1 MFFTLIKYIFYKL
14 NLSFPK
20 FRNLMFKKSFTFIKK
35 SMQNRII
42 ISVSAIVAIVLLF
55 KFCEFKKSDDSSI
68 NYNTNLIQQQIVNVG
83 KLVVTE
89 GHFSE
94 VLTYKNQEKYLLD
107 MLSFEKKALIIVNAD
122 VTVAYDLRKVTYN
135 IDEKNKTITIRN
147 IPKEEIKIAPDIQF
161 YDVEQSKL
169 NPFTGDDY
177 NKINKSVKAN
187 LAKKIEKSSLKTNA
201 QNRLIS
207 ELSKILILTNTMG
220 WKLQYE
226 GKVIE
231 NEKDFNQKIK
241 L

>member
-1 MFFTLIKYIFYKL
+1 MLRKIGIGIGVIAGIF
-14 NLSFPK
+14 
-20 FRNLMFKKSFTFIKK
+20 
-35 SMQNRII
+35 
-42 ISVSAIVAIVLLF
+42 LLF
-55 KFCEFKKSDDSSI
+55 KFCDFKKNDDEDIS
-68 NYNTNLIQQQIVNVG
+68 YNTNLIQQQIVNVG

-94 VLTYKNQEKYLLD
+94 VITYKNQQKYLLD
-107 MLSFEKKALIIVNAD
+107 MLSFEKKALVIVNAD
-122 VTVAYDLRKVTYN
+122 VTVAYDLHKMKYD
-135 IDEKNKTITIRN
+135 IDEKNKTITIIS
-147 IPKEEIKIAPDIQF
+147 IPKEEIKISPDIQF

-187 LAKKIEKSSLKTNA
+187 LAKKIEKSTLKTNA

-231 NEKDFNQKIK
+231 SEKDFGRKIK

>member
-1 MFFTLIKYIFYKL
+1 MLKRILIGIAVIGGIF
-14 NLSFPK
+14 
-20 FRNLMFKKSFTFIKK
+20 
-35 SMQNRII
+35 
-42 ISVSAIVAIVLLF
+42 LLF
-55 KFCEFKKSDDSSI
+55 KYCDFKKNDDEDI
-68 NYNTNLIQQQIVNVG
+68 TYNTNLIQQQILNVG

-94 VLTYKNQEKYLLD
+94 VITYKNQQKYLLD
-107 MLSFEKKALIIVNAD
+107 MLSFEKKALVVVNAD
-122 VTVAYDLRKVTYN
+122 VTVAYDLHKMKYD
-135 IDEKNKTITIRN
+135 IDEKNKTITIVS
-147 IPKEEIKIAPDIQF
+147 IPKEEIKISPDIQF

-187 LAKKIEKSSLKTNA
+187 LAKKIEKSSLKNNA

-231 NEKDFNQKIK
+231 SEKDFGQKIK

>member
-1 MFFTLIKYIFYKL
+1 MLRKIGIGIGVIGGIF
-14 NLSFPK
+14 
-20 FRNLMFKKSFTFIKK
+20 
-35 SMQNRII
+35 
-42 ISVSAIVAIVLLF
+42 LLF
-55 KFCEFKKSDDSSI
+55 KFCDFKKNDDEDI
-68 NYNTNLIQQQIVNVG
+68 TYNTNLIQQQIVNVG

-94 VLTYKNQEKYLLD
+94 VITYKNQQKYLLD
-107 MLSFEKKALIIVNAD
+107 MLSFEKKALVIVNAD
-122 VTVAYDLRKVTYN
+122 VTVAYDLHKMKYD
-135 IDEKNKTITIRN
+135 IDEKNKTITIIS
-147 IPKEEIKIAPDIQF
+147 IPKEEIKISPDIQF
-161 YDVEQSKL
+161 YNVEQSKL

-231 NEKDFNQKIK
+231 SEKDFGQQIK

>member
-1 MFFTLIKYIFYKL
+1 MQNLIKRAIG
-14 NLSFPK
+14 
-20 FRNLMFKKSFTFIKK
+20 IG
-35 SMQNRII
+35 II
-42 ISVSAIVAIVLLF
+42 VVLIVLAF
-55 KFCEFKKSDDSSI
+55 KYCEFKKDDDSGI
-68 NYNTNLIQQQIVNVG
+68 EYNTSLIQQQILNVG

-94 VLTYKNQEKYLLD
+94 VLTYKNQQKYLMD
-107 MLSFEKKALIIVNAD
+107 MVSFEKKALIIVNAD
-122 VTVAYDLRKVTYN
+122 VTVAYDLHQMKYD
-135 IDEKNKTITIRN
+135 IDEKNKTITILN
-147 IPKEEIKIAPDIQF
+147 IPKEEIKINPDIKF

-207 ELSKILILTNTMG
+207 ELSKILILTNSMG
-220 WKLQYE
+220 WKLQYN
-226 GKVIE
+226 GKTIE
-231 NEKDFNQKIK
+231 SDKDFNTDLK

>member
-1 MFFTLIKYIFYKL
+1 MLKRILIAVGVIVGIF
-14 NLSFPK
+14 
-20 FRNLMFKKSFTFIKK
+20 
-35 SMQNRII
+35 
-42 ISVSAIVAIVLLF
+42 LLF
-55 KFCEFKKSDDSSI
+55 KYCDFKKNDDQDI
-68 NYNTNLIQQQIVNVG
+68 TYNTNLIQQQILNVG

-94 VLTYKNQEKYLLD
+94 VITYKNQQKYLMD
-107 MLSFEKKALIIVNAD
+107 MLSFEKKALVIVNAD
-122 VTVAYDLRKVTYN
+122 VTVAYDLHKMKYD
-135 IDEKNKTITIRN
+135 IDEVNKTITIVS
-147 IPKEEIKIAPDIQF
+147 IPKEEIKISPDIQF

-231 NEKDFNQKIK
+231 SEKDFGKQIK

>member
-1 MFFTLIKYIFYKL
+1 MLRRILIGIGVIVGIF
-14 NLSFPK
+14 
-20 FRNLMFKKSFTFIKK
+20 
-35 SMQNRII
+35 
-42 ISVSAIVAIVLLF
+42 LLF
-55 KFCEFKKSDDSSI
+55 KFCDFKKNNDEDIS
-68 NYNTNLIQQQIVNVG
+68 YNTNLIQQQIVNVG

-94 VLTYKNQEKYLLD
+94 VITYKNQQKYLLD
-107 MLSFEKKALIIVNAD
+107 MLSFEKKALVIVNAD
-122 VTVAYDLRKVTYN
+122 VTVAYDLHKMKYD
-135 IDEKNKTITIRN
+135 IDEKNKTITIVS
-147 IPKEEIKIAPDIQF
+147 IPKEEIKISPDIQF

-231 NEKDFNQKIK
+231 NEKDFGQQIK

>member
-1 MFFTLIKYIFYKL
+1 MLRRILI
-14 NLSFPK
+14 
-20 FRNLMFKKSFTFIKK
+20 
-35 SMQNRII
+35 
-42 ISVSAIVAIVLLF
+42 AIVVIGGIFLLF
-55 KFCEFKKSDDSSI
+55 KYCDFKKNDDEDI
-68 NYNTNLIQQQIVNVG
+68 TYNTNLIQQQILNVG

-94 VLTYKNQEKYLLD
+94 VITYKNQQKYLMD
-107 MLSFEKKALIIVNAD
+107 MLSFEKKALVVVNAD
-122 VTVAYDLRKVTYN
+122 VTVAYDLRKIKYDIN
-135 IDEKNKTITIRN
+135 EADKTITIVS
-147 IPKEEIKIAPDIQF
+147 IPKEEIKISPDIQF

-207 ELSKILILTNTMG
+207 ELSKLLITTSQLG
-220 WKLQYE
+220 WTLKYDGQ
-226 GKVIE
+226 VIE
-231 NEKDFNQKIK
+231 TEKDFGKQIK

>member
-1 MFFTLIKYIFYKL
+1 MLKRLVVFIGLIV
-14 NLSFPK
+14 
-20 FRNLMFKKSFTFIKK
+20 T
-35 SMQNRII
+35 
-42 ISVSAIVAIVLLF
+42 VVLLF
-55 KFCEFKKSDDSSI
+55 KFCEFKKADDSTTIDSAG
-68 NYNTNLIQQQIVNVG
+68 LIQQQILNVG

-94 VLTYKNQEKYLLD
+94 VITYKNQEKYLMGMVTFD
-107 MLSFEKKALIIVNAD
+107 KKALVVVNAD
-122 VTVAYDLRKVTYN
+122 VSVAYDLHKMKYD
-135 IDEKNKTITIRN
+135 IDEKNKTITIVY
-147 IPKEEIKIAPDIQF
+147 IPKEEIKISPDIQF

-207 ELSKILILTNTMG
+207 ELSKLLITTSNLG
-220 WKLQYE
+220 WTLKYE
-226 GKVIE
+226 GKVIAT
-231 NEKDFNQKIK
+231 EKDFNAQIK

>member
-1 MFFTLIKYIFYKL
+1 MLRRILIGIGIIVGIF
-14 NLSFPK
+14 
-20 FRNLMFKKSFTFIKK
+20 
-35 SMQNRII
+35 
-42 ISVSAIVAIVLLF
+42 LLF
-55 KFCEFKKSDDSSI
+55 KFCDFKRNDDDDIS
-68 NYNTNLIQQQIVNVG
+68 YNTNLIQQQIVNVG

-94 VLTYKNQEKYLLD
+94 VITYKNQQKYLLD
-107 MLSFEKKALIIVNAD
+107 MISFEKKALIVVNAD
-122 VTVAYDLRKVTYN
+122 VTVAYDLHKMKYD
-135 IDEKNKTITIRN
+135 IDEKNKTITIIS
-147 IPKEEIKIAPDIQF
+147 IPKEEIKISPDIQF
-161 YDVEQSKL
+161 YNVEQSKL

-231 NEKDFNQKIK
+231 NEKDFGQQIK

>member
-1 MFFTLIKYIFYKL
+1 
-14 NLSFPK
+14 
-20 FRNLMFKKSFTFIKK
+20 
-35 SMQNRII
+35 MQKRILVFVGVI
-42 ISVSAIVAIVLLF
+42 IAIVLAF
-55 KFCEFKKSDDSSI
+55 KYCDFKKEEDSDL

-94 VLTYKNQEKYLLD
+94 VVTYKNQQKYLMD
-107 MLSFEKKALIIVNAD
+107 ILSFEKKALIVVNAD
-122 VTVAYDLRKVTYN
+122 VTVSYDLHQMKYD
-135 IDEKNKTITIRN
+135 IDEKNKTITILS
-147 IPKEEIKIAPDIQF
+147 IPKEEIKISPDIQF

-187 LAKKIEKSSLKTNA
+187 LAKKIEKSSLKSNA

-231 NEKDFNQKIK
+231 SEKDFNQNIK

>member
-1 MFFTLIKYIFYKL
+1 MLKRILIGIVVIVGIF
-14 NLSFPK
+14 
-20 FRNLMFKKSFTFIKK
+20 
-35 SMQNRII
+35 
-42 ISVSAIVAIVLLF
+42 LLF
-55 KFCEFKKSDDSSI
+55 KYCDFKKNDDEDI
-68 NYNTNLIQQQIVNVG
+68 TYNTNLIQQQILNVG

-94 VLTYKNQEKYLLD
+94 VITYKNQQKYLLD
-107 MLSFEKKALIIVNAD
+107 MLSFEKKALVIVNAD
-122 VTVAYDLRKVTYN
+122 VTVAYDLHKMKYD
-135 IDEKNKTITIRN
+135 IDEVNKTITIVS
-147 IPKEEIKIAPDIQF
+147 IPKEEIKISPDIQF

-231 NEKDFNQKIK
+231 SEKDFGQKIK